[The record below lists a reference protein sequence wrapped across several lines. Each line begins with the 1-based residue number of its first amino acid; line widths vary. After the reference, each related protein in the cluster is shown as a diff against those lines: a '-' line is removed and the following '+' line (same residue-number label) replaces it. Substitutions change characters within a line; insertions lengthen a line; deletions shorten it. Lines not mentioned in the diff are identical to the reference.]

1 MTKKEMAE
9 EILQSSSAIGVSE
22 TRFYKNVSKQPKGW
36 IERCYNAVV
45 EAKTE
50 SEKKWHA
57 DYAMRYFQ

>member
-1 MTKKEMAE
+1 MTKKVMAE

-22 TRFYKNVSKQPKGW
+22 TRFYKNVNRHSKSR
-36 IERCYNAVV
+36 IERWYKDVV